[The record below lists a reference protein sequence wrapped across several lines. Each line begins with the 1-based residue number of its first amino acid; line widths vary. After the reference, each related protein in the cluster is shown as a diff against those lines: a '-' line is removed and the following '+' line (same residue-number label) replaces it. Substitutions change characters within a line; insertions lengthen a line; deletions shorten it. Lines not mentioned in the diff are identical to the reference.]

1 MKYWLGYI
9 LFFFLVGCK
18 TTIPSESISHQVI
31 SDLNAH
37 EQAIEVLDK
46 QTTKECKTQVFVASL
61 NALKDQTES
70 IKGQVKSISQACKT
84 EKVVLEQRITI
95 RDILIIVLLGILGL
109 LLFFIIRFKR

>member
-1 MKYWLGYI
+1 MRYLPLI
-9 LFFFLVGCK
+9 CFLLLTACK
-18 TTIPSESISHQVI
+18 TTIPSESISNQVI

-37 EQAIEVLDK
+37 EQAIQTLEK
-46 QTTKECKTQVFVASL
+46 QTTKECKTQAFMASL

-95 RDILIIVLLGILGL
+95 RDILILVLLGILGL

>member
-18 TTIPSESISHQVI
+18 TTIPSESISNQVI
-31 SDLNAH
+31 NDLNAH
-37 EQAIEVLDK
+37 QQTINTLDK
-46 QTTKECKTQVFVASL
+46 QTPKECKTDAFVASL

-84 EKVVLEQRITI
+84 EKVVLERDITI
-95 RDILIIVLLGILGL
+95 REIIIGILAILVGFMVF
-109 LLFFIIRFKR
+109 LFIRRK